1 MITIERVNLV
11 KQNRDQEIR
20 ELLQKE
26 AGRSDKAGAEGMAVT
41 EEQVSDT
48 HMESTIEG
56 GDR

>member
-1 MITIERVNLV
+1 M